1 MCNVPFSNPF
11 WAKTPAWPAFQNN
24 DSWCALCQLP
34 LLLFWKC
41 KSNSFQ
47 NLFWYCLLSVESDT
61 VSTESN
67 LCSQCPSAWLLRGWG
82 LSIRGSGFLRC
93 SGGSFISILYLG
105 LLSRMSLEQGAL
117 KLRSLETSGPMQAF
131 FSQMKRRNPGLLTD
145 GRTLSSVPGKAAKLL
160 QQDVTSSLW
169 CLSLHFSMWDS
180 DFYLTGLFWKLNQT
194 H

>member
-1 MCNVPFSNPF
+1 MFPFQTLFGQRLLLGQHSRIMTADVPFVNFPSFSFEN
-11 WAKTPAWPAFQNN
+11 ANQTP
-24 DSWCALCQLP
+24 SRTC
-34 LLLFWKC
+34 
-41 KSNSFQ
+41 
-47 NLFWYCLLSVESDT
+47 SDT
-61 VSTESN
+61 VCWVWNQIQLAQRATCALNAPLRDCCEAEGWASRAPGSCAA
-67 LCSQCPSAWLLRGWG
+67 LGALLY
-82 LSIRGSGFLRC
+82 LFY
-93 SGGSFISILYLG
+93 LYLG

-145 GRTLSSVPGKAAKLL
+145 GRTLSSVPGKAAELL